1 MKIKRP
7 TLIINKKRVLRNI
20 ERMANK
26 AKKDNVRFRPHF
38 KTHQSGEIGSWFRDS
53 DVTAITVSS
62 VEMALYFREQGW
74 EDITIA
80 FPVNKLEI
88 EEINSLCR
96 GSDLGLLVEAQE
108 TVSFLTK
115 ELKHKA
121 KLWLKIDT
129 GYHRTGIAW
138 DAAGAAADLIKAIE
152 KTPLLD
158 FAGLLTHSGHAYDA
172 QSTANI
178 KEIYNSTV
186 SKMNTLRDRL
196 KEKGFDGMEISIGDT
211 PTCSTADSF
220 KGVDEIR
227 CGNFVFYDVIQ
238 LFLGACKEEDI
249 AAAAACPVVAK
260 HARRNE
266 LVIYGGAVHLS
277 KDYVVNR
284 AGQKIYG
291 LVALPR
297 GSSWGPSLKDTFVS
311 SLSQEHGVI
320 KTAPGFSSEG
330 SRSIVERVEIGDILM
345 ILPAHSCL
353 TANLLRP
360 FFKISPTRVGGR

>member
-158 FAGLLTHSGHAYDA
+158 FAGLSIMVDQPFAVQLLEQPVNFTGLHIWPVKQVQGDPVGFGLL
-172 QSTANI
+172 AN
-178 KEIYNSTV
+178 
-186 SKMNTLRDRL
+186 
-196 KEKGFDGMEISIGDT
+196 
-211 PTCSTADSF
+211 
-220 KGVDEIR
+220 
-227 CGNFVFYDVIQ
+227 
-238 LFLGACKEEDI
+238 
-249 AAAAACPVVAK
+249 
-260 HARRNE
+260 
-266 LVIYGGAVHLS
+266 
-277 KDYVVNR
+277 
-284 AGQKIYG
+284 
-291 LVALPR
+291 
-297 GSSWGPSLKDTFVS
+297 
-311 SLSQEHGVI
+311 
-320 KTAPGFSSEG
+320 
-330 SRSIVERVEIGDILM
+330 
-345 ILPAHSCL
+345 
-353 TANLLRP
+353 
-360 FFKISPTRVGGR
+360 